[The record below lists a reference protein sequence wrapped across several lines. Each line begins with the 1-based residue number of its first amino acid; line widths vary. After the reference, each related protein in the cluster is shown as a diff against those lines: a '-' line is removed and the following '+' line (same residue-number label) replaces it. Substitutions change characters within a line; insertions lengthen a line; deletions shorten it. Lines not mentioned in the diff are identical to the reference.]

1 MPKIV
6 VLISGGG
13 SNLQSIIDKV
23 EKKELDLT
31 ITKVIADREASG
43 LDRAEKHGIESCL
56 VDRKIHKKN
65 LSMEIDKHI
74 PEDTD
79 LIVLAGYLSIISKEF
94 TEKWNGKIINIH
106 PSLLPKYG
114 GKGMYGIYV
123 HEAVIENK
131 ETESGCTVHF
141 VNAGI
146 DTGATIAVAKVP
158 VLEGDTPS
166 ELQQRVLTEEHRLL
180 PECIKKVLNI

>member
-1 MPKIV
+1 MSKIV

-23 EKKELDLT
+23 ESNELDLT
-31 ITKVIADREASG
+31 ITRVIADREAKG
-43 LDRAEKHGIESCL
+43 LERAEKHGIEGVL

-65 LSMEIDKHI
+65 LSIEIDKLI
-74 PEDTD
+74 PQDTD
-79 LIVLAGYLSIISKEF
+79 LIVLAGYLSIINKEF

-114 GKGMYGIYV
+114 GKGMYGINV
-123 HEAVIENK
+123 HKAVIENK
-131 ETESGCTVHF
+131 EKESGCTVHY

-146 DTGATIAVAKVP
+146 DTGATIAIAKVP
-158 VLEGDTPS
+158 VFPNDS
-166 ELQQRVLTEEHRLL
+166 ASDLQQRVLKEEHRLL
-180 PECIKKVLNI
+180 PESIKKVLKI

>member
-1 MPKIV
+1 MSKIV
-6 VLISGGG
+6 VLVSGGG
-13 SNLQSIIDKV
+13 SNLQSIIDKI
-23 EKKELDLT
+23 EAKELNAT
-31 ITKVIADREASG
+31 ITTVIADREAGG
-43 LDRAEKHGIESCL
+43 LARAEKHGIANYL

-65 LSMEIDKHI
+65 LSMEIDKVI

-114 GKGMYGIYV
+114 GKGMYGLNV
-123 HEAVIENK
+123 HKAVVEAGEN
-131 ETESGCTVHF
+131 ESGCTVHY

-158 VLEGDTPS
+158 VLDTDTA
-166 ELQQRVLTEEHRLL
+166 EDLQKRVLAEEHRLL

>member
-23 EKKELDLT
+23 ENKELDLT
-31 ITKVIADREASG
+31 ITRVIADREATG
-43 LDRAEKHGIESCL
+43 LNRAEKYGIEGFM
-56 VDRKIHKKN
+56 VDKKIHKKN
-65 LSMEIDKHI
+65 LSLEIDKLI

-114 GKGMYGIYV
+114 GKGMYGINV
-123 HEAVIENK
+123 HKAVIENK
-131 ETESGCTVHF
+131 ESESGCTVHY

-158 VLEGDTPS
+158 VFDTDS
-166 ELQQRVLTEEHRLL
+166 AEDLQGRVLKEEHRLL